1 MLKIA
6 ALFAIAMAA
15 SSAGAQSMECQKAKR
30 ELSISTNIQSLAP
43 AEKRIRM
50 NAAIA
55 QVNAAC
61 GTNMEQVKEPK
72 RDFLLCTG
80 DGPTKICQ

>member
-1 MLKIA
+1 MLKKA
-6 ALFAIAMAA
+6 ALMLAVAVSTAA
-15 SSAGAQSMECQKAKR
+15 HADSMECQKAKR
-30 ELSISTNIQSLAP
+30 ELSISTNIQSLSP
-43 AEKRIRM
+43 AAKRARM

-61 GTNMEQVKEPK
+61 GTAMEQVKEPK

-80 DGPTKICQ
+80 EGPTKICQ

>member
-1 MLKIA
+1 MLKIS
-6 ALFAIAMAA
+6 ALFTIAMMA
-15 SSAGAQSMECQKAKR
+15 STAGAQSMECQKARR
-30 ELSISTNIQSLAP
+30 ELSISTNIQSLSP
-43 AEKRIRM
+43 ADKRVRM

-61 GTNMEQVKEPK
+61 GTNMEQIKEPK